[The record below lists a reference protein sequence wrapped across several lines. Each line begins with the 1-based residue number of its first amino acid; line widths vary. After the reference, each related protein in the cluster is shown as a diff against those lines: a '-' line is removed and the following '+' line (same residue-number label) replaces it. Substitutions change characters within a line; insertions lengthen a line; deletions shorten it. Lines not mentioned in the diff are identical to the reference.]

1 MALVSVFQYFG
12 VKSMVASG
20 LSLPACE
27 QAHFNICVIRA
38 SNLAAEL
45 TELWFAS
52 LADQKVEAFA
62 WLRNSTSEPA
72 RRVFRWLIK

>member
-1 MALVSVFQYFG
+1 MALVSVFHYFG
-12 VKSMVASG
+12 VKSMVTSG

-38 SNLAAEL
+38 SNLA
-45 TELWFAS
+45 TKLWFAS
-52 LADQKVEAFA
+52 LADEKAEVFA